1 MDNRHTLMITNYY
14 TLFHIAVELNQEFS
28 GRRVDEIFTQY
39 RGELILSFRE
49 TPAVILVG
57 CEPADNYIYARKT
70 FARARRNSTDLFSE
84 VHGMMIEKI
93 SIHTTDRQIYIRL
106 KDGYELIVQLFGSKA
121 NILFVDTNGLVT
133 DLFLKKSD
141 LKNTKHELSSQ
152 IQRPDIPESL
162 HNSIVATYGDQLLA
176 TALKRIFP
184 LFGPVLIRELLTRV
198 DLNGEQ
204 PLADL
209 LGNEIDLLLN
219 GAQRLKEELL
229 SPPSPRVYSNG
240 TSPVHFSIIPLQH
253 LNEFEFQKY
262 ASVSEAISTFRAQV
276 RHEKT
281 ILHEKEEIIKVL
293 EREQEHMERTLQKIA
308 AEAKVSS
315 RAALYE
321 KFGKLLIAQLH
332 LIKKGDTTALA
343 EDFVDRTTDLIEIP
357 LDPHLTPAKNAE
369 RYFEKA
375 VKSRHAAEEQHQ
387 RAAELTGQQKSI
399 NRLLTRMEDV
409 ITEDDLHRFAE
420 ENRKELSKFGLKT
433 KKSGQLK
440 KEEPLPF
447 RLFTVAGGFQVW
459 AGKSGENNDLLSTR
473 HTAKNDLWF
482 HARGV
487 GGSHVVLKVGTGKGE
502 VSKQAIEQAAAIA
515 AYYSKMKKSK
525 LVPVAMCEGKY
536 VRKPKGVPAGT
547 VTLEREKILFVEPAL
562 PQP

>member
-1 MDNRHTLMITNYY
+1 MITNYY

-28 GRRVDEIFTQY
+28 GRIVDEIFTQY

-57 CEPADNYIYARKT
+57 CESANNYIYARKT

-84 VHGMMIEKI
+84 VHGMMIKKI
-93 SIHTTDRQIYIRL
+93 SIHPTDRQIYVRL
-106 KDGYELIVQLFGSKA
+106 KGGRELIVQLFGSKA
-121 NILFVDTNGLVT
+121 NILFVDTSGMVT

-141 LKNTKHELSSQ
+141 LKNTKFELFSQ
-152 IQRPDIPESL
+152 IQHPDIPESL
-162 HNSIVATYGDQLLA
+162 HNSIVATYGDQPLA
-176 TALKRIFP
+176 TVLKRIFP
-184 LFGPVLIRELLTRV
+184 QFGTVLIRELLTRAG
-198 DLNGEQ
+198 LNGEQ

-209 LGNEIDLLLN
+209 LENEIDRLLN

-229 SPPSPRVYSNG
+229 FPPSPRVYSNS
-240 TSPVHFSIIPLQH
+240 TSPVRFSIISLQH

-262 ASVSEAISTFRAQV
+262 ESVSEAIYTFRAHV

-281 ILHEKEEIIKVL
+281 ILHEKEEIMKVL
-293 EREQEHMERTLQKIA
+293 ERERGHRERTLQKIA
-308 AEAKVSS
+308 VETETSS

-332 LIKKGDTTALA
+332 LVKKGDITALA
-343 EDFVDRTTDLIEIP
+343 EDFVDRSNDIIEIP

-375 VKSRHAAEEQHQ
+375 GKSRHAAEEQRQ
-387 RAAELTGQQKSI
+387 RAAELTEQQKSVSQ
-399 NRLLTRMEDV
+399 LLMRMEDV
-409 ITEDDLHRFAE
+409 ITADDLHRFAE

-433 KKSGQLK
+433 KKSGQVK

-515 AYYSKMKKSK
+515 AYYSKMKNSK

-547 VTLEREKILFVEPAL
+547 VTLEREKTLFVEPAL
-562 PQP
+562 PQL

>member
-1 MDNRHTLMITNYY
+1 MITNYY

-28 GRRVDEIFTQY
+28 GRIVDEIFTQY

-57 CEPADNYIYARKT
+57 CEPANNYIYARKT

-93 SIHTTDRQIYIRL
+93 SIHPTDRQIYVRL
-106 KDGYELIVQLFGSKA
+106 KDGRELIVQLFGSKA
-121 NILFVDTNGLVT
+121 NILFVDTSGMVT
-133 DLFLKKSD
+133 DLFLKKLD
-141 LKNTKHELSSQ
+141 LKNTKRELFSQ
-152 IQRPDIPESL
+152 IQRSDIPESL
-162 HNSIVATYGDQLLA
+162 HSNIMATYGDQPLA
-176 TALKRIFP
+176 IALKRMFP
-184 LFGPVLIRELLTRV
+184 QFGPVLIRELLTRV
-198 DLNGEQ
+198 GLNGEQ

-209 LGNEIDLLLN
+209 LENEIDRLLN
-219 GAQRLKEELL
+219 GAQQLKEELL

-240 TSPVHFSIIPLQH
+240 TSPVRFSIIPLQH

-262 ASVSEAISTFRAQV
+262 ESVSEAIYTFRAHV
-276 RHEKT
+276 HHEKT
-281 ILHEKEEIIKVL
+281 ILHEKEEIMKLL
-293 EREQEHMERTLQKIA
+293 EREQDHMERTLQKIA
-308 AEAKVSS
+308 AEAETSS

-332 LIKKGDTTALA
+332 LIKKGDITALA
-343 EDFVDRTTDLIEIP
+343 EDFVDQSNDLIEIP

-369 RYFEKA
+369 RYFEKV
-375 VKSRHAAEEQHQ
+375 VKSRHAAEEQRH
-387 RAAELTGQQKSI
+387 RAAELTERQKSI
-399 NRLLTRMEDV
+399 SQLLTRMEDV
-409 ITEDDLHRFAE
+409 ITADDLHRFAE

-440 KEEPLPF
+440 KEEPSLF
-447 RLFTVAGGFQVW
+447 RVFTVAGGFQVW

-502 VSKQAIEQAAAIA
+502 VSRQAIEQAAAIA
-515 AYYSKMKKSK
+515 AYYSKMKNSK

-547 VTLEREKILFVEPAL
+547 VTLEREKTLFVEPAL

>member
-1 MDNRHTLMITNYY
+1 MITNYY

-28 GRRVDEIFTQY
+28 GRIVDEIFTQY
-39 RGELILSFRE
+39 RGGLILSFRE

-57 CEPADNYIYARKT
+57 CEPANNYIYARKT

-84 VHGMMIEKI
+84 VHGTMIEKI
-93 SIHTTDRQIYIRL
+93 SIHPTDRQIYVRL
-106 KDGYELIVQLFGSKA
+106 KDGRELIVQLFGSKA
-121 NILFVDTNGLVT
+121 NIFFVDTSGMVT

-141 LKNTKHELSSQ
+141 LKNMKLELFSQ

-162 HNSIVATYGDQLLA
+162 HNNIVATYGDQPLA

-184 LFGPVLIRELLTRV
+184 LFGPVLIRELFTRAG
-198 DLNGEQ
+198 LNGEQ
-204 PLADL
+204 PFADL
-209 LGNEIDLLLN
+209 LENEIDRLLN

-240 TSPVHFSIIPLQH
+240 TSPVRFSIIPLQH

-262 ASVSEAISTFRAQV
+262 ESVSEGIYTFRAHAY
-276 RHEKT
+276 HEKT
-281 ILHEKEEIIKVL
+281 ILHEKEEIMKVL
-293 EREQEHMERTLQKIA
+293 EREQDHRERTLKKIA
-308 AEAKVSS
+308 A
-315 RAALYE
+315 AALYE

-332 LIKKGDTTALA
+332 LIKKGDTTALV
-343 EDFVDRTTDLIEIP
+343 EDFVDRSSDIIEIP

-375 VKSRHAAEEQHQ
+375 GKSRHAAEEQRQ
-387 RAAELTGQQKSI
+387 RMAELTEQQKSVSQ
-399 NRLLTRMEDV
+399 LLTRMEDV
-409 ITEDDLHRFAE
+409 ITADDLHHFAE
-420 ENRKELSKFGLKT
+420 ENRIELSKFGLKT

-440 KEEPLPF
+440 KEELLPF
-447 RLFTVAGGFQVW
+447 RLFSVAGGFQVW

-487 GGSHVVLKVGTGKGE
+487 GGSHVVLKVGTGKSE

-547 VTLEREKILFVEPAL
+547 VTLEREKTLFVEPGL
-562 PQP
+562 PQS

>member
-1 MDNRHTLMITNYY
+1 
-14 TLFHIAVELNQEFS
+14 
-28 GRRVDEIFTQY
+28 
-39 RGELILSFRE
+39 
-49 TPAVILVG
+49 
-57 CEPADNYIYARKT
+57 
-70 FARARRNSTDLFSE
+70 
-84 VHGMMIEKI
+84 MIEKI
-93 SIHTTDRQIYIRL
+93 SIHPTDRQIYVRL
-106 KDGYELIVQLFGSKA
+106 KDGRELIVQLFGSKA
-121 NILFVDTNGLVT
+121 NILFVDTSGMVT

-141 LKNTKHELSSQ
+141 LKNMKLELFSQ

-162 HNSIVATYGDQLLA
+162 HNNIVATYGDQPLA

-184 LFGPVLIRELLTRV
+184 LFGPVLIRELFTRAG
-198 DLNGEQ
+198 LNGEQ
-204 PLADL
+204 PFADL
-209 LGNEIDLLLN
+209 LENEIDRLLN
-219 GAQRLKEELL
+219 GAQQLKEELL

-240 TSPVHFSIIPLQH
+240 TSPVRFSIIPLQH

-262 ASVSEAISTFRAQV
+262 ESVSEGIYTFRAHAY
-276 RHEKT
+276 HEKT
-281 ILHEKEEIIKVL
+281 ILHEKEEIMKVL
-293 EREQEHMERTLQKIA
+293 EREQDHRERTLKKIA
-308 AEAKVSS
+308 AEAEMPN
-315 RAALYE
+315 RGEHYE
-321 KFGKLLIAQLH
+321 KFGKLLIANLH
-332 LIKKGDTTALA
+332 LIKKGDSTAIA
-343 EDFVDRTTDLIEIP
+343 EDYLSDSRELLEII

-375 VKSRHAAEEQHQ
+375 GKSRHAAEEQRQ
-387 RAAELTGQQKSI
+387 RMAELTEQQKSVSQ
-399 NRLLTRMEDV
+399 LLTRMEDV
-409 ITEDDLHRFAE
+409 ITADDLHRFAE

-433 KKSGQLK
+433 KESGQLK

-447 RLFTVAGGFQVW
+447 RVFTVAGGFQVW

-487 GGSHVVLKVGTGKGE
+487 GGSHVVLKVGTGKSE

-547 VTLEREKILFVEPAL
+547 VTLEREKTLFVEPGL
-562 PQP
+562 PQS

>member
-1 MDNRHTLMITNYY
+1 MITNYY